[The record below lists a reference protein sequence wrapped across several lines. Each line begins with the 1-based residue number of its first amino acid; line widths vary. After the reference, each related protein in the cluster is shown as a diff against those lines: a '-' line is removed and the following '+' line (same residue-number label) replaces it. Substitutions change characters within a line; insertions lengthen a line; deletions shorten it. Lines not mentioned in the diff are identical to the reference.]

1 MACAAS
7 AASSRSHKTLD
18 ESARSAGLTRLSC
31 VVAIPVFNQREFIE
45 RAIASA
51 LDQEAPGLEI
61 MVVDNASTDG
71 TWEAVQKYASRGV
84 KLHRNP
90 HNLGLFGNFNRCLE
104 LARGAYVRLLAGDDA
119 LPAGCLRAEVELMER
134 HPDVAMLSTRGRFID
149 PHGTPLGWFAD
160 DFPAGIYEGRAFA
173 EAWLDYYVHYRR
185 NALNYPSGVL
195 LRRSCLEGVHFDEA
209 LKTGG
214 DIDFFFRLLGRGNL
228 AITRS
233 PGAYVTRHRSQA
245 HVGPNMDGTAMREM
259 LALLER
265 RAGRGL
271 HDQFAGMCVAVAVQR
286 SLRPATRESARIHLR
301 LARSAASGWAAALAA
316 FFRLL
321 ACRAAGLLLGAHAP
335 YVPKPL
341 RAL

>member
-1 MACAAS
+1 MQ
-7 AASSRSHKTLD
+7 
-18 ESARSAGLTRLSC
+18 
-31 VVAIPVFNQREFIE
+31 N
-45 RAIASA
+45 
-51 LDQEAPGLEI
+51 
-61 MVVDNASTDG
+61 
-71 TWEAVQKYASRGV
+71 YASRGV

-90 HNLGLFGNFNRCLE
+90 RNLGLFGNFNRCLE
-104 LARGAYVRLLAGDDA
+104 LASGAYVRLLAGDDA

-149 PHGTPLGWFAD
+149 AQGAPLGWFAD

-185 NALNYPSGVL
+185 NPLNYPSGVL
-195 LRRSCLEGVHFDEA
+195 LRRSALDSALRFDQA
-209 LKTGG
+209 LQTGG
-214 DIDFFFRLLGRGNL
+214 DIDFFLRVLERGNL
-228 AITRS
+228 AIARA

-286 SLRPATRESARIHLR
+286 SLSPATRESARIHLR
-301 LARSAASGWAAALAA
+301 LARAAASGWAAALAG
-316 FFRLL
+316 FLRLL
-321 ACRAAGLLLGAHAP
+321 ACRTAGLVLGAHAP